1 MRKNQVLI
9 QECRTVKQSD
19 ISIPTMKITI
29 KPYFIIHNIAGEQV
43 LIGMGEEVDFSK
55 MLLLNDTAAYI
66 ITALQ
71 KKSATSEELVK
82 QLIEEYNV
90 SLQQA
95 RMDIERLLDEL
106 KQLEVVT
113 ISRV

>member
-1 MRKNQVLI
+1 
-9 QECRTVKQSD
+9 
-19 ISIPTMKITI
+19 MKITI
-29 KPYFIIHNIAGEQV
+29 KPDFIIPTIAGEQV

-71 KKSATSEELVK
+71 KKSTTSEELVK

-95 RMDIERLLDEL
+95 HIDIEKLLDRL
-106 KQLEVVT
+106 KQLGVIT

>member
-29 KPYFIIHNIAGEQV
+29 KPDFIIHNIAGEQV

-71 KKSATSEELVK
+71 KNPLHPKNWLSNSSKNTMSL
-82 QLIEEYNV
+82 YNRHV
-90 SLQQA
+90 W
-95 RMDIERLLDEL
+95 I
-106 KQLEVVT
+106 
-113 ISRV
+113 